1 MQYIVKGMY
10 QMVVEASSWTEAKQT
25 SERILR
31 NDGIKVIALEATE
44 NGDGNG
50 DKRRGDPKC

>member
-31 NDGIKVIALEATE
+31 NDGIKAVAVEASE
-44 NGDGNG
+44 NEP
-50 DKRRGDPKC
+50 KSRGGTRS